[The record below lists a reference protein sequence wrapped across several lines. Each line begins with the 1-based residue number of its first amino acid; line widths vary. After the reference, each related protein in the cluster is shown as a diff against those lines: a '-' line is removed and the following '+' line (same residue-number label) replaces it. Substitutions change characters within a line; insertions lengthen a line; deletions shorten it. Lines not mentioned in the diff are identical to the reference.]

1 MVARRGRTT
10 EREGSRRA
18 IVVVRVADGARL
30 AVRAAPRLDQQP
42 SFSAA
47 SHAATRATAPTGIL
61 AALAALAA
69 SVVVAA
75 HDDPAATRQVHRI
88 GRDQGEIGRARR
100 AALARPDDRA
110 AQPPLRALAGPRGG
124 AAAAPPAMGVHGAG
138 LW

>member
-47 SHAATRATAPTGIL
+47 SHAATRATAPTGT
-61 AALAALAA
+61 LAALAA

-124 AAAAPPAMGVHGAG
+124 AAAAPPAIGVHGAG